1 MALDMTM
8 ALFRP
13 ALKYAMEKNGH
24 GKALGHRMTRIER
37 GEICLEFPYKEEV
50 VGNPL
55 TGVVHGGVIA
65 SLLDI
70 ACGSAAM
77 TVLSTP
83 AVAPTMDLRLDY
95 MHPAE
100 PRKPIYVE
108 AKVYRKT
115 SNVIFCRGLAW
126 QDDKEN
132 PIAHCVANF
141 MKVDSKSINFSA
153 IAVTQLRR
161 MLPWGKGAY
170 SEEKTNGNGKSGQ

>member
-1 MALDMTM
+1 MAFDMTM

-24 GKALGHRMTRIER
+24 GKTLGLKMTGINR
-37 GEICLEFPYKEEV
+37 GEINLVFPYKEEV
-50 VGNPL
+50 IGNPL
-55 TGVVHGGVIA
+55 TGVIHGGIIV
-65 SLLDI
+65 SLLDT

-77 TVLSTP
+77 TVLNTP
-83 AVAPTMDLRLDY
+83 AVTPTIDLRLDY

-100 PRKPIYVE
+100 PNKPIYVE
-108 AKVYRKT
+108 AKVYRQT

-126 QDDKEN
+126 QEDKEN

-153 IAVTQLRR
+153 IAITQLRR
-161 MLPWGKGAY
+161 LMPWGQKSASSDQGA
-170 SEEKTNGNGKSGQ
+170 EK